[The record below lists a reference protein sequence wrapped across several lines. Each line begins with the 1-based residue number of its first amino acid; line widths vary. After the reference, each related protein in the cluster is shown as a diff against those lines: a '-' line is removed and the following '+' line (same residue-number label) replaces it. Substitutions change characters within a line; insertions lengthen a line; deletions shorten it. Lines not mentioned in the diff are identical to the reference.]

1 MHRPALNLLRG
12 KERVIFLIVED
23 NVAVRRLIR
32 RAIACQA
39 SEIYECGDGADA
51 VELYSRYQP
60 DLVFMDVEM
69 PRMDGLAAAR
79 LIIRSYPRARIIIV
93 TDYDDDEFRA
103 VAVAAGAIGYVLKD
117 DLAEL
122 ERLVTTLHLRER

>member
-32 RAIACQA
+32 RAIARQA

>member
-1 MHRPALNLLRG
+1 
-12 KERVIFLIVED
+12 VIFLIVED

-32 RAIACQA
+32 RAIARQA

-122 ERLVTTLHLRER
+122 ERLVTTLHLGEK